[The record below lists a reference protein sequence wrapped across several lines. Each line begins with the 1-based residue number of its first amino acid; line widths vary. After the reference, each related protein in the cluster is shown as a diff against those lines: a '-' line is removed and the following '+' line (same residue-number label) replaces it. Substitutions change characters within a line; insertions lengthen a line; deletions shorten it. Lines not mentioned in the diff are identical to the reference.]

1 MLNIILD
8 VFMLTVMLSVFIL
21 GTVERL
27 GFCLT
32 GYDTLA

>member
-1 MLNIILD
+1 MNIILH

-21 GTVERL
+21 GTVEKL

-32 GYDTLA
+32 GYGTLA